1 MRLVLTRRR
10 DYFILADGN
19 LCTAPADEIGL
30 RHDIP
35 GRLQH
40 EYKSKTRFLGDD
52 LEMTLT
58 LSGVGGRRK
67 GLYLFTSHLYTIQIK
82 IWQKYIILVKKYIF

>member
-10 DYFILADGN
+10 DYISIGSGN
-19 LCTAPADEIGL
+19 LCTAPADEI

-58 LSGVGGRRK
+58 LSVEGGRG
-67 GLYLFTSHLYTIQIK
+67 GLYLFTSHLYTI
-82 IWQKYIILVKKYIF
+82 